1 MSNPTTTSSTSSY
14 DIVDLQGLSAAERAQ
29 VRAKE
34 DGRHARTNGHLG
46 QYAVLPQVTR
56 FAKHTSQNYGYTVTV
71 LGPSLAQPVRC
82 ACNCKAGTF
91 RPELDVPCRHA
102 GAVVERLVREGLAQW
117 FGDAGE
123 GCARYTPKAV
133 REARDRLNAELE
145 AFESSDTFKA
155 VFE

>member
-1 MSNPTTTSSTSSY
+1 MATKHSTAGY
-14 DIVDLQGLSAAERAQ
+14 DIVDLKDLSAAERAQ
-29 VRAKE
+29 VRARE
-34 DGRHARTNGHLG
+34 DGRHARTAGHLG

-56 FAKHTSQNYGYTVTV
+56 GHGYTVTV

-145 AFESSDTFKA
+145 TFESSDTFKG
-155 VFE
+155 VFG